1 MNNIQDKI
9 AKLLALAESP
19 NENEAKLALLKAR
32 KLMAKHKLS
41 EKDIEITSKRN
52 VKKQM
57 LDISFTS
64 MTDVWCEQLG
74 YTIASNYCCQSFI
87 SQYYHGKRL
96 YVGFIRLEDDFDVCK
111 KVFMFAYNF
120 IINRCNEI
128 KSEYR
133 NIKTSREIRNLC
145 NYYGRGFVIGL
156 MDMFEKQNQTEETGL
171 VLVIP
176 KEVKDITDTM
186 ETNQKSY
193 LNISAESLGALNL
206 ESQGYTDGL
215 NFKPNYSIE

>member
-1 MNNIQDKI
+1 MTDIKDKI

-41 EKDIEITSKRN
+41 EEDIEIKSKRN
-52 VKKQM
+52 VKKQT

-64 MTDVWCEQLG
+64 MTDVWCGQLG
-74 YTIASNYCCQSFI
+74 YTIASNYCCQSFT
-87 SQYYHGKRL
+87 SHYHYGKKL
-96 YVGFIRLEDDFDVCK
+96 YVGFIGLEDDYDVCK
-111 KVFMFAYNF
+111 EVFMFAYNF

-128 KSEYR
+128 KREYR
-133 NIKTSREIRNLC
+133 NIKRSREIRNLC

-156 MDMFEKQNQTEETGL
+156 MEMFEKQNQTEETGL

-193 LNISAESLGALNL
+193 LNISAESLEALNL

>member
-1 MNNIQDKI
+1 MNDIKDKI

-52 VKKQM
+52 VEKQI

-64 MTDVWCEQLG
+64 MTDVWCEQLS
-74 YTIASNYCCQSFI
+74 YILAINYCCQSFMT
-87 SQYYHGKRL
+87 QYYHGKKI
-96 YVGFIRLEDDFDVCK
+96 YVGFIGLEDDFDVCK

-156 MDMFEKQNQTEETGL
+156 SDMFEKQNQTEETGL
-171 VLVIP
+171 VLTIP

-186 ETNQKSY
+186 EEEKRNF
-193 LNISAESLGALNL
+193 LNISAESLEALNL
-206 ESQGYTDGL
+206 ESQGYRDGL
-215 NFKPNYSIE
+215 DFKPQQSIE

>member
-1 MNNIQDKI
+1 MIDIKDKI

-52 VKKQM
+52 VEKQI

-64 MTDVWCEQLG
+64 MTDVWCEQLA
-74 YTIASNYCCQSFI
+74 YTIASNYCCQSFV
-87 SQYYHGKRL
+87 SHYYHGKKI
-96 YVGFIRLEDDFDVCK
+96 YVGFIGLEDDFDVCK

-120 IINRCNEI
+120 VINRCNEI
-128 KSEYR
+128 KSVYC
-133 NIKTSREIRNLC
+133 NMKSSRKIRNLC

-156 MDMFEKQNQTEETGL
+156 NKMFEKQNQTEETGL

-176 KEVKDITDTM
+176 KEVKDFSDTM
-186 ETNQKSY
+186 ELNQKDY
-193 LNISAESLGALNL
+193 LNISALSHEALNL
-206 ESQGYTDGL
+206 QSQGYTDGL